1 METKN
6 LKNLILS
13 LSLLISSVAC
23 NVEMQSQYNAS
34 SLSQTHGTDNNPWVD
49 GDNPINP
56 SLIYNEE
63 GYIEDVELLEYL
75 TTEVIQPVLGD
86 LTKLEEMQI
95 NIENLQYTP
104 ENCTRETNSYT
115 ESDSTITE
123 EFAITGDNCDINY
136 YDSVNQEVTNTG
148 KTLKSY
154 SVLEIL
160 NADLNE
166 TSDLKSAV
174 YQQRLDLLNPQTGS
188 SVYKIDN
195 RISSI
200 NLVLSDASEIYY
212 TSEYSDNGIIG
223 VGKISVRSQEVLVKG
238 VTVKGSI
245 ESYIVDESS
254 PVLNYYFLNG
264 GQVDESQYRLTFPAS
279 LP

>member
-1 METKN
+1 MKTKN

-34 SLSQTHGTDNNPWVD
+34 SLSQTHGIDNKPWVD

>member
-166 TSDLKSAV
+166 TSDLKFAV

>member
-1 METKN
+1 
-6 LKNLILS
+6 
-13 LSLLISSVAC
+13 
-23 NVEMQSQYNAS
+23 MQSQYNAS

>member
-1 METKN
+1 MKTKN

-254 PVLNYYFLNG
+254 PLLNYYFLNG